1 MVKPHLRGPG
11 ESLCVFLPG
20 RHAQGSSVDSD
31 GEPLLPSSSYLILH
45 PRRVQSSLTAQE
57 QRVEAHGKKPDSS
70 SACCGQP
77 RAGGDKQV
85 LGEWRE
91 TYVFVLHMA
100 EGL

>member
-1 MVKPHLRGPG
+1 MANPDLRGPG

-20 RHAQGSSVDSD
+20 RHAQGSSVGNG
-31 GEPLLPSSSYLILH
+31 GEPLLPSSFYLILH
-45 PRRVQSSLTAQE
+45 PGGCSPHSPHKHRGA
-57 QRVEAHGKKPDSS
+57 EAHRKKPESS

-85 LGEWRE
+85 LREWGE
-91 TYVFVLHMA
+91 TYVCVLHMA